1 MDRRLGDCATVYAD
15 PSAAEKILGW
25 SAKRGLAEM
34 CDDLWRWQSK
44 GRDMSRE
51 KEHGKLRSMDSGIA
65 LEVEAD
71 TGLAS

>member
-1 MDRRLGDCATVYAD
+1 
-15 PSAAEKILGW
+15 
-25 SAKRGLAEM
+25 
-34 CDDLWRWQSK
+34 
-44 GRDMSRE
+44 MSRE